1 MRKIHIYIVGI
12 VLLGLMQGFLKQALP
27 HGAVF
32 FAVVLLYLVI
42 LRFIA
47 EKFGKP

>member
-12 VLLGLMQGFLKQALP
+12 VLLGLTQKFLKNAVP
-27 HGAVF
+27 HGAIF
-32 FAVVLLYLVI
+32 FAVVVAYLVI

>member
-1 MRKIHIYIVGI
+1 MRKIHIYILGVA
-12 VLLGLMQGFLKQALP
+12 LLGLAQGFLKNALP
-27 HGAVF
+27 HGAIF
-32 FAVVLLYLVI
+32 FAVVLAYLVI